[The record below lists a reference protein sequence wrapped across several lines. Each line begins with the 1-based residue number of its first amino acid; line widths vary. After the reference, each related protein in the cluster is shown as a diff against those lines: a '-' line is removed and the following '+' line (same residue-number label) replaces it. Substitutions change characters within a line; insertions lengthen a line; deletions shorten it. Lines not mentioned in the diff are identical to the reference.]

1 MESKD
6 LYLGLLKKKV
16 FEFEEFLCE
25 KGCVEVERDENLIR
39 YKKFVKYND
48 KLQREL
54 FDYK

>member
-48 KLQREL
+48 KL
-54 FDYK
+54 